1 MLQER
6 TANKKD
12 LVNRLKFAKKC
23 KQLPEN
29 IQTKGVSFYF
39 DGTGW
44 VQKQTLFELPE
55 RQTRMWRKR
64 GRGLKQ
70 DYSVK
75 GRKEGTAGCMGKFFV
90 VIAYGK
96 GVIGCHQYEGHVN
109 GEMFS

>member
-1 MLQER
+1 
-6 TANKKD
+6 
-12 LVNRLKFAKKC
+12 
-23 KQLPEN
+23 
-29 IQTKGVSFYF
+29 
-39 DGTGW
+39 
-44 VQKQTLFELPE
+44 
-55 RQTRMWRKR
+55 MWRKR

-75 GRKEGTAGCMGKFFV
+75 GRKEGTAGCMGKIFV

>member
-1 MLQER
+1 MQTITWKYLDQGGILLFWWNWLGSKTNPVR
-6 TANKKD
+6 TA
-12 LVNRLKFAKKC
+12 RTC
-23 KQLPEN
+23 
-29 IQTKGVSFYF
+29 
-39 DGTGW
+39 
-44 VQKQTLFELPE
+44 
-55 RQTRMWRKR
+55 QTRMWRKR